1 MTDWRQYKANA
12 IKGFKGFKEG
22 SGEPAPLKPLEPSEH
37 PNREESHFPFNFD
50 ELARHTTL
58 KHLKLEREIKE
69 TKGDG
74 SERWQD
80 KVEQWAERA
89 AIKQFDGSL
98 PREIAEEE
106 AAKEYRL
113 TPWLED
119 LRGANEIE
127 GLRWDSLGKRRK

>member
-12 IKGFKGFKEG
+12 IKGSKGFKGAG
-22 SGEPAPLKPLEPSEH
+22 SPDPSLKPLEPSEH
-37 PNREESHFPFNFD
+37 SNRAESHFQFNFN

-58 KHLKLEREIKE
+58 KHLKLESEIKE

-98 PREIAEEE
+98 
-106 AAKEYRL
+106 
-113 TPWLED
+113 D
-119 LRGANEIE
+119 
-127 GLRWDSLGKRRK
+127 RKSVV